1 MPRINLLPWREQ
13 ERKVRR
19 REFMVAAGGAVIAAV
34 IFTLGGKLLYSSWT
48 ESQNAKNALLKKE
61 IVKLDAQIADIQDL
75 ENRKQRLVARMEIIE
90 KLQRKRP
97 EIVHLFDEM
106 VKTVPEGVYLT
117 AIKQTGNK
125 LEIRGVAQSSTRVS
139 SFMRNLDGSQWLRN
153 PELEVVQTTKTSGP
167 GSSNHILGVMA
178 AQATGT
184 RLVHVPYRGAGP
196 AMQDT
201 IAGIVPSMFDSLPS
215 AAPH

>member
-13 ERKVRR
+13 ERKIRR
-19 REFMVAAGGAVIAAV
+19 REFMVAAGGAIFAAV
-34 IFTLGGKLLYSSWT
+34 IFVLGGKLLYSSWT
-48 ESQNAKNALLKKE
+48 DAQKEKNNLLTKE

-106 VKTVPEGVYLT
+106 VKTVPEGIYLT

-125 LEIRGVAQSSTRVS
+125 LEIHGVAQSSTRVS
-139 SFMRNLDGSQWLRN
+139 TFMRNIDGSVWMDN
-153 PELEVVQTTKTSGP
+153 PVLQVVESAKDS
-167 GSSNHILGVMA
+167 
-178 AQATGT
+178 ATGGSNFT
-184 RLVHVPYRGAGP
+184 LSSDVVGVDLENGGE
-196 AMQDT
+196 T
-201 IAGIVPSMFDSLPS
+201 TVKKV
-215 AAPH
+215 AAK

>member
-19 REFMVAAGGAVIAAV
+19 REFLVAAGGAVIASIV
-34 IFTLGGKLLYSSWT
+34 LLGVGKLLYAGWT
-48 ESQNAKNALLKKE
+48 EAQIEKNNLLKKE

-97 EIVHLFDEM
+97 EIVHLFDEI
-106 VKTVPEGVYLT
+106 VKTVPEGIYLT

-125 LEIRGVAQSSTRVS
+125 LEIHGIAQSSTRVS
-139 SFMRNLDGSQWLRN
+139 TFMRNIDSSVWMDNPVLQVVESAKDSPTGGSNFTLTSDVVGVD
-153 PELEVVQTTKTSGP
+153 LEHGGETTLKK
-167 GSSNHILGVMA
+167 VA
-178 AQATGT
+178 AK
-184 RLVHVPYRGAGP
+184 
-196 AMQDT
+196 
-201 IAGIVPSMFDSLPS
+201 
-215 AAPH
+215 

>member
-19 REFMVAAGGAVIAAV
+19 REFVIAAGAAV
-34 IFTLGGKLLYSSWT
+34 FAAIIFTGCGKLLYSSWT
-48 ESQNAKNALLKKE
+48 DAQNEKNNLLKKE

-97 EIVHLFDEM
+97 EIVHLFDEI
-106 VKTVPEGVYLT
+106 VKTVPEGIYLT

-139 SFMRNLDGSQWLRN
+139 TFMRNIDSSVWMDNPVLQVVESAKDSPTGGSNFILTSDVVGVD
-153 PELEVVQTTKTSGP
+153 LENGGETTVKK
-167 GSSNHILGVMA
+167 VA
-178 AQATGT
+178 AK
-184 RLVHVPYRGAGP
+184 
-196 AMQDT
+196 
-201 IAGIVPSMFDSLPS
+201 
-215 AAPH
+215 

>member
-19 REFMVAAGGAVIAAV
+19 REFMVAAGGAVIASMV
-34 IFTLGGKLLYSSWT
+34 LLGLGKLLYAGWT
-48 ESQNAKNALLKKE
+48 EAQLEKNNILKKE

-90 KLQRKRP
+90 RLQRKRP
-97 EIVHLFDEM
+97 EIVHLFDEI

-125 LEIRGVAQSSTRVS
+125 LEIHGIAQSSTRVS
-139 SFMRNLDGSQWLRN
+139 TFMRNIDSSVWMDNPVLKVVESAKESPTGGSNFTLSSDVVGVD
-153 PELEVVQTTKTSGP
+153 LENGGETTVKK
-167 GSSNHILGVMA
+167 VA
-178 AQATGT
+178 AK
-184 RLVHVPYRGAGP
+184 
-196 AMQDT
+196 
-201 IAGIVPSMFDSLPS
+201 
-215 AAPH
+215 

>member
-19 REFMVAAGGAVIAAV
+19 REFMIAAGAAV
-34 IFTLGGKLLYSSWT
+34 FAAFVFALGGKLVYGSSQT
-48 ESQNAKNALLKKE
+48 QKNNLLRNE
-61 IVKLDAQIADIQDL
+61 IKKLDAQIADIQDL

-106 VKTVPEGVYLT
+106 VHIVPDGVYLT

-125 LEIRGVAQSSTRVS
+125 VELHGIAQSSTRVS
-139 SFMRNLDGSQWLRN
+139 TFMRNIDSSVWMDN
-153 PELEVVQTTKTSGP
+153 PVLQVVESAKDSPTG
-167 GSSNHILGVMA
+167 GSSFTLFTDTVGVNLEDGGESTVKKVA
-178 AQATGT
+178 AK
-184 RLVHVPYRGAGP
+184 
-196 AMQDT
+196 
-201 IAGIVPSMFDSLPS
+201 
-215 AAPH
+215 

>member
-19 REFMVAAGGAVIAAV
+19 REFLVASGGAVLASVVLIGV
-34 IFTLGGKLLYSSWT
+34 GKLMYASWT
-48 ESQNAKNALLKKE
+48 DAQLAKNELLKRE

-97 EIVHLFDEM
+97 EIVHLFDEL

-117 AIKQTGNK
+117 QLKETGNR
-125 LEIRGVAQSSTRVS
+125 LEIHGVAQSSTRVS
-139 SFMRNLDGSQWLRN
+139 TFMRNIDASVWMDNPQLQVVESAQNSPTGASSFTLFSDTVGVNLEDGGEST
-153 PELEVVQTTKTSGP
+153 VKKV
-167 GSSNHILGVMA
+167 A
-178 AQATGT
+178 AK
-184 RLVHVPYRGAGP
+184 
-196 AMQDT
+196 
-201 IAGIVPSMFDSLPS
+201 
-215 AAPH
+215 